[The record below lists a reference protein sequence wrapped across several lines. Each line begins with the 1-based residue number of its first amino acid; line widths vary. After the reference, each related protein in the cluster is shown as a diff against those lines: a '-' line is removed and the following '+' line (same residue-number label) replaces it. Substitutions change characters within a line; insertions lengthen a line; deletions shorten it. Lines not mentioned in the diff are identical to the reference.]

1 MTANSVIRGSDRQSF
16 VSGQQQDDEGQQQEY
31 IVNIDENSLIQMDDS
46 FMTGHKDYTNGV
58 ELAKIASDDGEV
70 ISSSGGASFPD
81 VSHLHQQDEL
91 CSEAYLN

>member
-1 MTANSVIRGSDRQSF
+1 
-16 VSGQQQDDEGQQQEY
+16 
-31 IVNIDENSLIQMDDS
+31 MDDS